1 MFASQIN
8 SNGAGGGDINV
19 TAYSPTNRPLLCP
32 VKEEDGVYAATF
44 QPDEAGQWSIA
55 VRYDEEH
62 IQGSPFTCHVYDPH
76 AIRVSNRLT
85 HYKYTPG
92 SFTLV
97 MSLIYRSVSHCLIN
111 NFDSFIIFPKGEKD
125 MLLSVQAV
133 WSLIFILF
141 LYV

>member
-1 MFASQIN
+1 MHTDSLNHCSCSQIN

-62 IQGSPFTCHVYDPH
+62 IQGSPFTCHVYDPN
-76 AIRVSNRLT
+76 AIRVIDW
-85 HYKYTPG
+85 
-92 SFTLV
+92 LV
-97 MSLIYRSVSHCLIN
+97 LKG
-111 NFDSFIIFPKGEKD
+111 IFPHPPAP
-125 MLLSVQAV
+125 L
-133 WSLIFILF
+133 FFF
-141 LYV
+141 LYQEIEWDLQPQWN